1 MIKMLIMFV
10 IGAGSMCLYL
20 NPGDMD
26 GMKQTGMDAL
36 YDGATI
42 VIEMVPEPK
51 D

>member
-1 MIKMLIMFV
+1 MIKMLISFC
-10 IGAGSMCLYL
+10 IGAGAMYLYV
-20 NPGDMD
+20 NPGDID

-42 VIEMVPEPK
+42 IMEITS